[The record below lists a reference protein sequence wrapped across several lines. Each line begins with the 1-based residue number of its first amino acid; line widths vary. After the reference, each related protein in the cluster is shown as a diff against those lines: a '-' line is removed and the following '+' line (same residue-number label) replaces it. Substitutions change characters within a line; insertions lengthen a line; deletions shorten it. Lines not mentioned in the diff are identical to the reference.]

1 MAADRPRTPRGFTE
15 DTNATPLVHITEG
28 VKNGPKRPCLVMVAG
43 PRLGEIFPIEGE
55 LLIGRDPQAAL
66 RLPDDESV
74 SRKHARVTALPVEGG
89 GALITDLGS
98 ANGTFVDGEKV
109 DESVLKE
116 GAKIRVGQTNVLK
129 FARYDTIEESAQRQL
144 LESALRDGMT
154 RAFNR
159 RYFMQRLGAELRFAE
174 RHSQTVALLMLD
186 LDHFKQLNDDCG
198 HPSGDAALEKLVE
211 VLDGGLRA
219 EDVLARYGG
228 EEFAIL
234 LRNISADN
242 AMALAERLRKTVAD
256 THFGPF
262 GKESAPRQ
270 MTISIGVATF
280 PDGDAKGDAAVAQLV
295 ARADAALYR
304 AKNSGRNKTSR

>member
-1 MAADRPRTPRGFTE
+1 MASDGPRAPRGFTE
-15 DTNATPLVHITEG
+15 DTNATPLVHLSEG
-28 VKNGPKRPCLVMVAG
+28 LKGGPKRPCLVMVAG

-74 SRKHARVTALPVEGG
+74 SRRHARVTALAVDG

-109 DESVLKE
+109 AESVLKE
-116 GAKIRVGQTNVLK
+116 GVKIRVGQTNVLK
-129 FARYDTIEESAQRQL
+129 FARYDALEESAQRQL

-159 RYFMQRLGAELRFAE
+159 RYFMQRIAAELRFAE
-174 RHSQTVALLMLD
+174 RHGQTLALLLID
-186 LDHFKQLNDDCG
+186 LDHFKQLNDQLG
-198 HPSGDAALEKLVE
+198 HPAGDEVLEKLVE
-211 VLDGGLRA
+211 VLDDALRA

-234 LRNISADN
+234 ARNISA
-242 AMALAERLRKTVAD
+242 ASALQLAERVRRLVAE

-270 MTISIGVATF
+270 VTISVGVGVY
-280 PDGDAKGDAAVAQLV
+280 PEGDAKGETAVAQLV

-304 AKNSGRNKTSR
+304 AKNNGRNTVCR